1 MHSHITWAVAAMDS
15 CFALIATRQHGV
27 TVGSMIGENP
37 RVSKTVYCRS
47 ECKHSFKRHSTQHM
61 WEPLAGNRTAVLPRL
76 ARGRRIRSYPDL
88 CASKF
93 KRTNLKQGAHIHQP
107 TPRPGQ
113 YLTHSIVF
121 FHRIRNYNDI
131 AIKVRVRF
139 PFTLLFFQVFFQP
152 LRLFILLR
160 RSCSLTCNIFP
171 RFTLTP
177 TIGAMGMMGYMRA

>member
-1 MHSHITWAVAAMDS
+1 M
-15 CFALIATRQHGV
+15 L
-27 TVGSMIGENP
+27 EL
-37 RVSKTVYCRS
+37 
-47 ECKHSFKRHSTQHM
+47 
-61 WEPLAGNRTAVLPRL
+61 LAGNRTAVLPRL

-93 KRTNLKQGAHIHQP
+93 NKTNLRQGAHIHQP

-113 YLTHSIVF
+113 YLTLSIVF

-139 PFTLLFFQVFFQP
+139 LFTLQFFSGSFQP

-160 RSCSLTCNIFP
+160 RSCSLACFCFVNIFP

>member
-1 MHSHITWAVAAMDS
+1 MEDP
-15 CFALIATRQHGV
+15 LLP
-27 TVGSMIGENP
+27 E
-37 RVSKTVYCRS
+37 RVQA
-47 ECKHSFKRHSTQHM
+47 CKHSFKRQLHTTHVGTIG
-61 WEPLAGNRTAVLPRL
+61 WERTAVLPRL

-93 KRTNLKQGAHIHQP
+93 NKANLRQGAHIHQP

-113 YLTHSIVF
+113 YLTLSIVF

-139 PFTLLFFQVFFQP
+139 LFTLQFFSGSFQP

-160 RSCSLTCNIFP
+160 RSCSLACFV
-171 RFTLTP
+171 FC
-177 TIGAMGMMGYMRA
+177 

>member
-1 MHSHITWAVAAMDS
+1 M
-15 CFALIATRQHGV
+15 L
-27 TVGSMIGENP
+27 EL
-37 RVSKTVYCRS
+37 
-47 ECKHSFKRHSTQHM
+47 
-61 WEPLAGNRTAVLPRL
+61 LAGNRTAVLPRL

-93 KRTNLKQGAHIHQP
+93 NKTNLRQGAHIHQP

-113 YLTHSIVF
+113 YLTLSIVF

-139 PFTLLFFQVFFQP
+139 LFTFNFFQVLFN
-152 LRLFILLR
+152 RLG
-160 RSCSLTCNIFP
+160 CSFYCEDPVHLHVLCFVNIFP